1 MPGLQPALVFRGL
14 PPQLGLSSDPLPP
27 PRAPHSSSDAPCF
40 WTSVH
45 RFLRPHILCLFT
57 WLRLVPPSCLSCK
70 ATSLRK
76 PPLIPDKVRALCY
89 LPRYVSSAALRPCV
103 YILIYN
109 EWPGQGPL
117 LDCQLQEGACFGLT
131 LSRIPIPGSSSAWY
145 KDPQKSTCCLAYDPG
160 HMPTTN
166 DPHSLL

>member
-1 MPGLQPALVFRGL
+1 MPGLQPAPVFRGL

-89 LPRYVSSAALRPCV
+89 LPRYVT
-103 YILIYN
+103 Y
-109 EWPGQGPL
+109 L
-117 LDCQLQEGACFGLT
+117 LQLFAHVFTYLFIMSGL
-131 LSRIPIPGSSSAWY
+131 A
-145 KDPQKSTCCLAYDPG
+145 KDPCSIVSSRRGPVLDS
-160 HMPTTN
+160 H
-166 DPHSLL
+166 